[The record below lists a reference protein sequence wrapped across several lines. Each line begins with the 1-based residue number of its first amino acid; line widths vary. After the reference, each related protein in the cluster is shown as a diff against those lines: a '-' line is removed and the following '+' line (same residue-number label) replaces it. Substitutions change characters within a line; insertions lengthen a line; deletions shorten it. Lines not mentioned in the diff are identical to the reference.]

1 MHTVVIYKCIHRYI
15 PIAYKQGGWFLMAN
29 AVKRT
34 KTKYTGIYFNENT
47 KKYDIK

>member
-1 MHTVVIYKCIHRYI
+1 
-15 PIAYKQGGWFLMAN
+15 MAS

-47 KKYDIK
+47 KKYDIKCNYKVYNSTKKKYDYKQK